1 MTITTFMPAPARYA
15 LTADAVSAMLDSA
28 YREVRKSWGGV
39 TVSLDTLQSVPD
51 GIDAYAVSLRPAGV
65 PPVTIAEDAGPDV
78 FRHAL
83 SVALAR
89 FGAHAPYLGIWH
101 DDDNG
106 VIEFDPV
113 DVVSTRAEV
122 DALGAIYPVAGGAY
136 HFATGLGYWPN
147 GKPAS

>member
-1 MTITTFMPAPARYA
+1 MSTITSTPAPARYA
-15 LTADAVSAMLDSA
+15 LTAGAVSAMMDSA
-28 YREVRKSWGGV
+28 YREVCKSWGGI
-39 TVSLDTLQSVPD
+39 TVSLDTLESVPD

-65 PPVTIAEDAGPDV
+65 LPVTIAEDSGPDA
-78 FRHAL
+78 FRDAL
-83 SVALAR
+83 SVALVR

-113 DVVSTRAEV
+113 DVVGTRAEV